1 MAVASPLLK
10 TVASG
15 VIGMLGP
22 VLAPVVA
29 TACRPGPVRLSLI
42 SAVVGVALQLDLLP
56 AAPALTLTGGQA
68 AIPLLGNLRTR
79 LKHRAARRAPT
90 ALHGCLSTPKKRGA

>member
-10 TVASG
+10 TVAIG
-15 VIGMLGP
+15 VSGMLGP

-29 TACRPGPVRLSLI
+29 TACGPGSVRLSLI
-42 SAVVGVALQLDLLP
+42 GAVIGIALQLDLLP
-56 AAPALTLTGGQA
+56 AAPALALTGCHR

-79 LKHRAARRAPT
+79 LKRRAARRAPT
-90 ALHGCLSTPKKRGA
+90 ALHGCLSAPKKHGA

>member
-1 MAVASPLLK
+1 MAVAAPLLK
-10 TVASG
+10 TVAIG

-29 TACRPGPVRLSLI
+29 TACGPGSLRLSLI
-42 SAVVGVALQLDLLP
+42 SAVIGVALQLDLLP
-56 AAPALTLTGGQA
+56 AAPALTLTRGQA

-79 LKHRAARRAPT
+79 PECCAARRAPT
-90 ALHGCLSTPKKRGA
+90 ALYGCLSAPKKRGA